1 MSYQGKVQLTGL
13 IVVTPDQVA
22 EGDRLFAG
30 HAEWMSKTHHRSGP
44 KALLA
49 YTVAKQPEIVDGK
62 PTGNTVFTLTE
73 IYETAAGPEDHLKQA
88 GESWDDWISG
98 KFQNWMASG
107 VNSITAIS
115 SPIVRSLW

>member
-1 MSYQGKVQLTGL
+1 MTDFSLDTLNGCQRHIIVQG
-13 IVVTPDQVA
+13 P
-22 EGDRLFAG
+22 RLF
-30 HAEWMSKTHHRSGP
+30 
-44 KALLA
+44 LA
-49 YTVAKQPEIVDGK
+49 YTVAKQPEIVDGE